1 MTPEELE
8 LLKQVPTIAVLLY
21 LVYKQQSLIDKLLDK
36 LLAVSKENSNSLLQ
50 MVASGYDRRGGG
62 GEQAK

>member
-21 LVYKQQSLIDKLLDK
+21 LVYKQQALIDKLLDK
-36 LLAVSKENSNSLLQ
+36 LLDVSKENTNNLLQ
-50 MVASGYDRRGGG
+50 IVAAGFDRRGTGG
-62 GEQAK
+62 DQSK